1 MKKRL
6 LSLSLALAMAVGL
19 LAGCGDSGKN
29 TGTNDGSSSNSS
41 TSTSTPSTTV
51 KKSSWKVTCPWAP
64 SGVAAMVS
72 QKAASKSTEYSD
84 AITLVAEAIK
94 GDAAT
99 VNTWVMD
106 TKANDPEL
114 VFVGEGLLSITSII
128 DPAKMKF
135 TAEDFAYVENLYS
148 SIFVLSAS
156 ADLNIKTIADLEAH
170 VAAGNEISVAV
181 NGATSS
187 EAFLAAALF
196 GKMGAGDKL
205 KLTPYQSA
213 AEAAQAV
220 AKGETQFAVSHQS
233 QILETYQQGG
243 VTIPCAFDEK
253 ALEHGPFAGVE
264 GVGEKG
270 YPYFRNRCFIM
281 ARAGTDEATV
291 AALKEL
297 YGKILAD
304 EEVAAWLQDTMLLEV
319 DPMSQE
325 DVDTVAR
332 LPYSMVI
339 SDSLYGVSDCPHP
352 RLYGS
357 FPKIIREYV
366 RERGVLTMEEAV
378 KKMTLL
384 PAKRLSLDG
393 RGMIKEGYHADLN
406 VFDPAKVRDY
416 AVYENPKQLCSGFQM
431 IMVDGTVAV
440 SNDRILKR
448 NCGSVIKL

>member
-1 MKKRL
+1 MIMKKRL
-6 LSLSLALAMAVGL
+6 LSLSLAFAMSVGL
-19 LAGCGDSGKN
+19 LAGCGSS
-29 TGTNDGSSSNSS
+29 NDGGSAASGSGAG
-41 TSTSTPSTTV
+41 STTTQ
-51 KKSSWKVTCPWAP
+51 KQASWKVTCPWAP

-72 QKAASKSTEYSD
+72 QKAASKSPEYSD
-84 AITLVAEAIK
+84 TITLVAEAVK

-106 TKANDPEL
+106 TEANDPEL

-135 TAEDFAYVENLYS
+135 TAEDFTYVENLYS
-148 SIFVLSAS
+148 SIFVLSAA
-156 ADLNIKTIADLEAH
+156 ADLNIKTIADLEAY
-170 VAAGNEISVAV
+170 VANGNEVSVAV

-196 GKMGAGDKL
+196 GKMGVGDKL

-291 AALKEL
+291 AQLDRKS
-297 YGKILAD
+297 
-304 EEVAAWLQDTMLLEV
+304 T
-319 DPMSQE
+319 
-325 DVDTVAR
+325 R
-332 LPYSMVI
+332 LNSSHITRSRMPS
-339 SDSLYGVSDCPHP
+339 S
-352 RLYGS
+352 
-357 FPKIIREYV
+357 
-366 RERGVLTMEEAV
+366 A
-378 KKMTLL
+378 
-384 PAKRLSLDG
+384 
-393 RGMIKEGYHADLN
+393 
-406 VFDPAKVRDY
+406 
-416 AVYENPKQLCSGFQM
+416 
-431 IMVDGTVAV
+431 
-440 SNDRILKR
+440 
-448 NCGSVIKL
+448 

>member
-156 ADLNIKTIADLEAH
+156 ADLNIKTIADLEAY

-304 EEVAAWLQDTMLLEV
+304 EEVAAWTCDE
-319 DPMSQE
+319 SH
-325 DVDTVAR
+325 
-332 LPYSMVI
+332 
-339 SDSLYGVSDCPHP
+339 G
-352 RLYGS
+352 
-357 FPKIIREYV
+357 
-366 RERGVLTMEEAV
+366 
-378 KKMTLL
+378 
-384 PAKRLSLDG
+384 
-393 RGMIKEGYHADLN
+393 
-406 VFDPAKVRDY
+406 
-416 AVYENPKQLCSGFQM
+416 
-431 IMVDGTVAV
+431 
-440 SNDRILKR
+440 
-448 NCGSVIKL
+448 